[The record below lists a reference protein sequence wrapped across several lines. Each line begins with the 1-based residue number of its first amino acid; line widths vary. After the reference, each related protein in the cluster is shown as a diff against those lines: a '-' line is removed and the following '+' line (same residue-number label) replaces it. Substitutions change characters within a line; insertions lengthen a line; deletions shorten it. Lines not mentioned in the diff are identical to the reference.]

1 MNVFGSFGSRI
12 LQKLRGLR
20 KIGIGGWLKRVLI
33 AVIAIFILVFLRSK
47 IEKIYQFWD
56 SDEDRGAIA
65 ISNDR
70 FGETFSKPVYLEQGW
85 DASQSLWFYNITQG
99 SGMLPYDFFMV
110 LEQSDSQRLFRENE
124 NMNGY
129 RYLPQKATF
138 SNPDGLPVGLVE
150 DTYQGKEYIGFTCAA
165 CHTNQINYKGKAI
178 RIDGGPAMADM
189 NNFMVDLEKALLAT
203 KDSTEKRNRFVKAV
217 LDRNGFNKMI
227 MGGRNYSSEKEVT
240 ADLSVYTN
248 RIRSYN
254 TINHSGSTKYGYA
267 RLDAFGRIYNR
278 VLEHVLT
285 RDDLADV
292 LTEVLEPEQAKDII
306 ARFEKDIIDNE
317 DFDHLLEKME
327 KWMVEKKIRRRTF
340 IDIRNKI
347 FNKADAPVSYPF
359 LWDIAQ
365 HDYVQWNG
373 IASNAGVGPIG
384 RNAGEVIGVFGILDW
399 QKKPGWTLSSL
410 ISGQGFSDS
419 HISYQSSVNVRNL
432 RHIEDQLKELQS
444 PQWPD
449 IFPPINKSAAAVGKN
464 LFAENCSSCHQ
475 DIDRSAKNRRVIAQ
489 MYKLNKIG
497 TDPKMAKNGVNHM
510 GYSGIVRGL
519 SLGVDVGKL
528 YIQKKAPV
536 AALLTATTIG
546 VVATPDPDKWKI
558 TRAAEWIYDLV
569 AAYFTNDV
577 KATIKRG
584 NYNPDTTLDPFAS
597 LLAYKARP
605 LNGIWATAP
614 YLHNGSVP
622 TLYDLLLPKRR
633 AKDPEDGEYRPDRF
647 TVGHREFDPQKV
659 GFITVKSDDRKLLF
673 ETHRKG
679 NSNAGHEYYT
689 RSLTKEER
697 MALVEY
703 MKTL

>member
-1 MNVFGSFGSRI
+1 MNLFGSFGSRV
-12 LQKLRGLR
+12 LQKLRGFR
-20 KIGIGGWLKRVLI
+20 KIGISGWLKLGLI
-33 AVIAIFILVFLRSK
+33 TVISIFILVFLRAK
-47 IEKIYQFWD
+47 IEKSYQFWD

-65 ISNDR
+65 IDNDR

-85 DASQSLWFYNITQG
+85 DASQSLWFYNVTQG

-110 LEQSDSQRLFRENE
+110 LEQKDSQSLFRENE

-129 RYLPQKATF
+129 RYLPQKVTF
-138 SNPDGLPVGLVE
+138 SNPDGLPVGLVK

-203 KDSTEKRNRFVKAV
+203 KDSTAKSTRFVKAV
-217 LDRNGFNKMI
+217 LDRNGFDKII
-227 MGGRNYSSEKEVT
+227 MSGRNYSSEKEVT
-240 ADLSVYTN
+240 EDLDVYTN

-254 TINHSGSTKYGYA
+254 TINHSGTKYGYA

-285 RDDLADV
+285 RDDLAKV

-306 ARFEKDIIDNE
+306 AGIDEDIIGNE
-317 DFDHLLEKME
+317 EFDHLLEKME
-327 KWMVEKKIRRRTF
+327 KLMVAKKIRRRTI

-347 FNKADAPVSYPF
+347 FIKADAPVSYPF

-384 RNAGEVIGVFGILDW
+384 RNTGEVIGVFGILDW
-399 QKKPGWTLSSL
+399 QRKPGWTLSSL

-444 PQWPD
+444 PQWPG
-449 IFPPINKSAAAVGKN
+449 IFPKIKPERAAKGN
-464 LFAENCSSCHQ
+464 ELFAKFCSSCHE
-475 DIDRSAKNRRVIAQ
+475 DIDRSAADRRVIAQ
-489 MYKLNKIG
+489 MIKLKTIG
-497 TDPKMAKNGVNHM
+497 TDRKMAENSVNYV

-519 SLGVDVGKL
+519 SLGVGVGKL
-528 YIQKKAPV
+528 YIQEKAPV
-536 AALLTATTIG
+536 AALLTATTTG
-546 VVATPDPDKWKI
+546 VVATPDADKWKI

-584 NYNPDTTLDPFAS
+584 NYNPDTTVDPFAS
-597 LLAYKARP
+597 LSAYKARP

-622 TLYDLLLPKRR
+622 TLYDLLLPKKRD
-633 AKDPEDGEYRPDRF
+633 KDPEDGEYRPDRF
-647 TVGHREFDPQKV
+647 TVGHREFDPEKV

-679 NSNAGHEYYT
+679 NSNAGHEYHA
-689 RSLTKEER
+689 RKLTKEER

>member
-1 MNVFGSFGSRI
+1 
-12 LQKLRGLR
+12 
-20 KIGIGGWLKRVLI
+20 
-33 AVIAIFILVFLRSK
+33 
-47 IEKIYQFWD
+47 
-56 SDEDRGAIA
+56 
-65 ISNDR
+65 
-70 FGETFSKPVYLEQGW
+70 
-85 DASQSLWFYNITQG
+85 
-99 SGMLPYDFFMV
+99 
-110 LEQSDSQRLFRENE
+110 
-124 NMNGY
+124 
-129 RYLPQKATF
+129 
-138 SNPDGLPVGLVE
+138 
-150 DTYQGKEYIGFTCAA
+150 
-165 CHTNQINYKGKAI
+165 
-178 RIDGGPAMADM
+178 
-189 NNFMVDLEKALLAT
+189 
-203 KDSTEKRNRFVKAV
+203 
-217 LDRNGFNKMI
+217 
-227 MGGRNYSSEKEVT
+227 
-240 ADLSVYTN
+240 
-248 RIRSYN
+248 
-254 TINHSGSTKYGYA
+254 
-267 RLDAFGRIYNR
+267 
-278 VLEHVLT
+278 
-285 RDDLADV
+285 
-292 LTEVLEPEQAKDII
+292 
-306 ARFEKDIIDNE
+306 
-317 DFDHLLEKME
+317 
-327 KWMVEKKIRRRTF
+327 MVEKKIRRRTF

-384 RNAGEVIGVFGILDW
+384 RNTGEVIGVFGILDW
-399 QKKPGWTLSSL
+399 QRKPGWTLSSL

-449 IFPPINKSAAAVGKN
+449 IFPPINKSAAAVGDS

-475 DIDRSAKNRRVIAQ
+475 DIDRSAKDRRVIAQ
-489 MYKLNKIG
+489 MYKLKKIG
-497 TDPKMAKNGVNHM
+497 TDRKMAENGVKYT

-528 YIQKKAPV
+528 YLQEKAPV

-558 TRAAEWIYDLV
+558 TRAAEWIYDLA

-584 NYNPDTTLDPFAS
+584 NYNPDTTVDPFAS

-633 AKDPEDGEYRPDRF
+633 DKDSDDGEYRPDRF
-647 TVGHREFDPQKV
+647 TVGHREFDPEKV

-689 RSLTKEER
+689 RNLTKEER

>member
-1 MNVFGSFGSRI
+1 MNVFGSFGSRV

-20 KIGIGGWLKRVLI
+20 KIGISGWLKLGLI
-33 AVIAIFILVFLRSK
+33 TVISIFILVFLRAK
-47 IEKIYQFWD
+47 IEKSYQFWD

-65 ISNDR
+65 IDNDR

-85 DASQSLWFYNITQG
+85 DASQSLWFYNVTQG

-110 LEQSDSQRLFRENE
+110 LEQKDSQSLFRENE

-129 RYLPQKATF
+129 RYLPQKVTF
-138 SNPDGLPVGLVE
+138 SNPDGLPVGLVK
-150 DTYQGKEYIGFTCAA
+150 DTYQGKEYMGFTCAA
-165 CHTNQINYKGKAI
+165 CHTSQINYEGKAI

-203 KDSTEKRNRFVKAV
+203 KDSTAKRNRFVKAV
-217 LDRNGFNKMI
+217 LDRNGFDKII

-240 ADLSVYTN
+240 EDLDVYTN

-254 TINHSGSTKYGYA
+254 TINHSSTKYGYA

-285 RDDLADV
+285 RDDLAKV

-306 ARFEKDIIDNE
+306 AGIDEDIIGNE
-317 DFDHLLEKME
+317 EFDHLLEKME
-327 KWMVEKKIRRRTF
+327 KLMVAKKIRRRTI

-347 FNKADAPVSYPF
+347 FIKADAPVSYPF

-384 RNAGEVIGVFGILDW
+384 RNTGEVIGVFGILDW
-399 QKKPGWTLSSL
+399 QRKPGWTLSSL

-444 PQWPD
+444 PEWPG
-449 IFPPINKSAAAVGKN
+449 IFPKIKPERAAKGKEFFSK
-464 LFAENCSSCHQ
+464 LCSSCHE
-475 DIDRSAKNRRVIAQ
+475 DIDRSAVDRRVIAQ
-489 MYKLNKIG
+489 MIKLKTIG
-497 TDPKMAKNGVNHM
+497 TDRKMAENSVNYV

-519 SLGVDVGKL
+519 SLGVGVGKL
-528 YIQKKAPV
+528 YIQEKAPV
-536 AALLTATTIG
+536 AALLTATTTG
-546 VVATPDPDKWKI
+546 VVATPDADKWKI

-584 NYNPDTTLDPFAS
+584 NYNPDTTVDPFAS
-597 LLAYKARP
+597 LSAYKARP

-622 TLYDLLLPKRR
+622 TLYDLLLPKKRD
-633 AKDPEDGEYRPDRF
+633 KDPEDGEYRPDRF
-647 TVGHREFDPQKV
+647 TVGHREFDPEKV

-679 NSNAGHEYYT
+679 NSNAGHEYHA
-689 RSLTKEER
+689 RKLTKEER